1 MQANGVIVA
10 SGRLTVTPC
19 GNLDLDW
26 LRLNELLLKPWH
38 LGCWSWYVSVAADV
52 LGEVVVGGVV
62 QGQAG
67 RQGEGG
73 RHHLKII
80 S

>member
-19 GNLDLDW
+19 GNLDMDW
-26 LRLNELLLKPWH
+26 LGLIELLLKPWH
-38 LGCWSWYVSVAADV
+38 LGSWSWYVSVAADV